1 MNTMSDKRP
10 HNKQGEPHGHWI
22 VYWIDGG
29 GYECTYVNGLEYG
42 FDDINWGNG
51 DKEKLYYAR

>member
-1 MNTMSDKRP
+1 MQDKRP

-29 GYECTYVNGLEYG
+29 HYECHYVNGLEYG
-42 FDDINWGNG
+42 LDDIDWGNG
-51 DKEKLYYAR
+51 DKEKLSYAR